1 MSPRAT
7 TLTIPVAL
15 PALCWRELR
24 DEFDAVT
31 QELARDGIQF
41 KSRTIP
47 ALFEHIVCDIGGG
60 GPLNGRVIRVSP
72 AGFFLKVLT
81 KVRHI
86 RLLVGKRV
94 AIAREQKPKSYPW
107 RDERIQAENISLNL
121 TLQSGS
127 QIPATLMN
135 VSASGAALHV
145 AEPLQVGELV
155 MIGSSGARVVRIF
168 DGGVGVVFL
177 RRLNMPQIDTSLER
191 SGALA
196 YNKRNIT
203 LL

>member
-1 MSPRAT
+1 MSLRAT

-15 PALCWRELR
+15 PALCWREVR
-24 DEFDAVT
+24 SEFDAVT

-41 KSRTIP
+41 RSRTIP
-47 ALFEHIVCDIGGG
+47 ALFEHIVCDIDGVGH
-60 GPLNGRVIRVSP
+60 LNGRVIRVSP

-81 KVRHI
+81 KGRHI
-86 RLLVGKRV
+86 RHLVGRLV
-94 AIAREQKPKSYPW
+94 AIAREQRPKSYPW
-107 RDERIQAENISLNL
+107 RDERIQAENISLRL

-127 QIPATLMN
+127 QVPATLMN
-135 VSASGAALHV
+135 VSASGAALRV

-155 MIGSSGARVVRIF
+155 MIGSSGARVVRTF

-177 RRLNMPQIDTSLER
+177 RRLNMSEIDTSIGRPGSHED
-191 SGALA
+191 
-196 YNKRNIT
+196 NKTKLT